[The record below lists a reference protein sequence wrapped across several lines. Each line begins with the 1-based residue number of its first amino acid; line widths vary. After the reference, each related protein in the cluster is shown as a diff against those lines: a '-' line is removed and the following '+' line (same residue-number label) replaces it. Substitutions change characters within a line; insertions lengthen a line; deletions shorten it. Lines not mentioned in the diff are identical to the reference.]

1 MTMKKSIY
9 TLLALALL
17 LTSCDSWVENAG
29 TPSNTL
35 TKEQLNKS
43 AMIAIVQTNTIS
55 DGPLTAYVKT
65 LQGDAASAA
74 FLALGTTVD
83 ELTEGT
89 IPNALLYRQ
98 IATDN
103 LTPTSGT
110 QSDLWNKIH
119 NYYARSVELSEIAGQ
134 ITGANAEQTEIIKA
148 YGKYVGHLHAGYALQ
163 LLAES
168 FSTTPAAEG
177 GSVILNK
184 TVVSHETML
193 NQAKE
198 QYEAAMKEV
207 QSDALKNYRGF
218 DNEAASRQIKTYEL
232 KLAMHLGQYAEA
244 KSLIGDALKD
254 GESVEVI
261 YNNDGTDNP
270 LYSAIGPNSRDVQ
283 VSPSLEAT
291 RTTDAEKK
299 ALPLAHASVDKKNP
313 NRYNIYASALTR
325 KGTLTISDENDIH
338 LVKAELIV
346 RGVMTGDALTEVNK
360 VIGKYDT
367 ASQLST
373 VPTLPQIAALR
384 RIFLAFRGERTADIR
399 RGLEQGTAAT
409 TWSNR
414 KIKWLPMPEK
424 ELQSQGL

>member
-1 MTMKKSIY
+1 
-9 TLLALALL
+9 
-17 LTSCDSWVENAG
+17 
-29 TPSNTL
+29 
-35 TKEQLNKS
+35 
-43 AMIAIVQTNTIS
+43 MIANIQTNTIS
-55 DGPLTAYVKT
+55 DGPLVAYVKT

-110 QSDLWNKIH
+110 QNDLWNKIH
-119 NYYARSVELSEIAGQ
+119 NYYARSIELTEIAGQ
-134 ITGANAEQTEIIKA
+134 ITGTNAEQTEIAKE
-148 YGKYVGHLHAGYALQ
+148 YGNYVGHLHAGYALQ

-184 TVVSHETML
+184 AIISHEAIL

-198 QYEAAMKEV
+198 QYEVALKAA
-207 QSDALKNYRGF
+207 QSDALKNFKGF
-218 DNEAASRQIKTYEL
+218 DQDAAIRQVKTYNL
-232 KLAMHLGQYAEA
+232 KLAMHRGKYTDA
-244 KSLIGDALKD
+244 KALVEEALKD
-254 GESVEVI
+254 GETVEVI
-261 YNNDGTDNP
+261 YNNDGADNP

-283 VSPSLEAT
+283 VSPSLEAA

-325 KGTLTISDENDIH
+325 KGSMTISNEDDIH
-338 LVKAELIV
+338 LIKAELIV
-346 RGVMTGDALTEVNK
+346 RGIMTGDALTEVNK
-360 VIGKYDT
+360 VISKYDT

-373 VPTLPQIAALR
+373 PPTLAQIAELR
-384 RIFLAFRGERTADIR
+384 HIFLAFRGERTADIR

-409 TWSNR
+409 TWASR
-414 KIKWLPMPEK
+414 RIKWLPMPEK

>member
-1 MTMKKSIY
+1 MKKSIY
-9 TLLALALL
+9 AILALSILF
-17 LTSCDSWVENAG
+17 TSCDSWVEDAG

-35 TKEQLNKS
+35 TKDQLSKS
-43 AMIAIVQTNTIS
+43 TMIANIQTNTIS
-55 DGPLTAYVKT
+55 DGPLVAYVKT

-110 QSDLWNKIH
+110 QNDLWNKIH
-119 NYYARSVELSEIAGQ
+119 NYYARSIELTEIAGQ
-134 ITGANAEQTEIIKA
+134 ITGTNAEQTEIAKE
-148 YGKYVGHLHAGYALQ
+148 YGNYVGHLHAGYALQ

-184 TVVSHETML
+184 AIISHEAIL

-198 QYEAAMKEV
+198 QYEAALKAA
-207 QSDALKNYRGF
+207 QSDALKNFKGF
-218 DNEAASRQIKTYEL
+218 DQDAAIRQVKTYNL
-232 KLAMHLGQYAEA
+232 KLAMHRGKYTDA
-244 KSLIGDALKD
+244 KALVEEALKD
-254 GESVEVI
+254 GETVKVI
-261 YNNDGTDNP
+261 YNNDGADNP

-283 VSPSLEAT
+283 VSPSLEAA

-325 KGTLTISDENDIH
+325 KGSMTISNEDDIH
-338 LVKAELIV
+338 LIKAELIV
-346 RGVMTGDALTEVNK
+346 RGIMTGDALTEVNK
-360 VIGKYDT
+360 VISKYDT

-373 VPTLPQIAALR
+373 PPTLAQIAELR

-409 TWSNR
+409 TWASR

>member
-1 MTMKKSIY
+1 MKKSIY
-9 TLLALALL
+9 AILALSMLF
-17 LTSCDSWVENAG
+17 TSCDSWVENAE

-35 TKEQLNKS
+35 TRDQLSKS
-43 AMIAIVQTNTIS
+43 TMIANIQSNTIS
-55 DGPLTAYVKT
+55 DGPLVAYVKT
-65 LQGDAASAA
+65 LQGDAAAAA

-110 QSDLWNKIH
+110 QNDLWNKIH
-119 NYYARSVELSEIAGQ
+119 NYYARSIELTEIAGQ
-134 ITGANAEQTEIIKA
+134 ITGTNAEQTKIAKE
-148 YGKYVGHLHAGYALQ
+148 YGNYVGHLHAGYALQ

-184 TVVSHETML
+184 AVVSHEAIL

-198 QYEAAMKEV
+198 QYEAALKAA
-207 QSDALKNYRGF
+207 QSDALKTFKGF
-218 DNEAASRQIKTYEL
+218 DQDAAIRQVKTYNL
-232 KLAMHLGQYAEA
+232 KLALHRGQYADA
-244 KSLIGDALKD
+244 KALVEEALKD
-254 GESVEVI
+254 GETVEVT
-261 YNNDGTDNP
+261 YNNDGADNP
-270 LYSAIGPNSRDVQ
+270 LYSAIGPNSRDIQ
-283 VSPSLEAT
+283 VSPSLEAA
-291 RTTDAEKK
+291 RITDAEKK
-299 ALPLAHASVDKKNP
+299 ALPLAHAGVDKKNP

-325 KGTLTISDENDIH
+325 KGSMILSNDDDIH
-338 LVKAELIV
+338 LIKAELIV
-346 RGVMTGDALTEVNK
+346 RGIMVGNAMTEVNK
-360 VIGKYDT
+360 VISKYDA

-373 VPTLPQIAALR
+373 TPTLAQIAELR
-384 RIFLAFRGERTADIR
+384 RIFLAFRGERSADIR
-399 RGLEQGTAAT
+399 RGLEQGSAAT
-409 TWSNR
+409 TWASR